1 MNQNHNELA
10 ILNQN
15 LQYPTL
21 AVALQQAAL
30 RSSFAALR
38 NSLRTALS
46 AAPTM
51 EEVHLMDWGASSTIE
66 EGSAEVH
73 ETELDTMR
81 AAVDL
86 PGGGVQRQGEP
97 GVEYPWR
104 CGALRTAALA
114 ATPLLQRA
122 VGAGAAHCWATTLAS
137 TGPWGAALF
146 RTGAGTHGAPVGT
159 FPVNFERVGTIA
171 GAHQTR

>member
-1 MNQNHNELA
+1 M
-10 ILNQN
+10 
-15 LQYPTL
+15 
-21 AVALQQAAL
+21 

-51 EEVHLMDWGASSTIE
+51 EEVDLMGWGAGSTIE
-66 EGSAEVH
+66 EGSAGAH
-73 ETELDTMR
+73 ETELDIVR

-104 CGALRTAALA
+104 CGTLRTATLA

-122 VGAGAAHCWATTLAS
+122 VGAGAAHCK
-137 TGPWGAALF
+137 GK
-146 RTGAGTHGAPVGT
+146 RYAGSLPMDEISEGSGCPC
-159 FPVNFERVGTIA
+159 RVLDLHKICA
-171 GAHQTR
+171 

>member
-1 MNQNHNELA
+1 MARPNPKGAPPAGQAAGQLAFSSAEIRNELA

-51 EEVHLMDWGASSTIE
+51 EEVDLMGWGAGSTIE
-66 EGSAEVH
+66 EGSAGAH
-73 ETELDTMR
+73 ETELDIVR

-104 CGALRTAALA
+104 
-114 ATPLLQRA
+114 
-122 VGAGAAHCWATTLAS
+122 
-137 TGPWGAALF
+137 
-146 RTGAGTHGAPVGT
+146 
-159 FPVNFERVGTIA
+159 
-171 GAHQTR
+171 